1 MEAHGWLLTTLK
13 SGSLFSREILL
24 NFFYAVT
31 KCLLQE
37 REEQEG
43 NLELN
48 QHAQHPNR
56 HDPYF
61 TTTTEQGQA
70 HGTHRQGCS
79 QGLYC
84 WRHSG
89 AARQQTRVSSFL
101 ISSLMYSLLLRIRAH
116 PAQGKSKPDEVKW
129 QEEGELQ
136 RLKSQSFGFQ
146 RKCRWFLV
154 QSSWINSKNGGSGR
168 MWIQNILQTSL
179 VLFWSLTKPVSTLDI
194 GWY

>member
-24 NFFYAVT
+24 NYFYAVI

-70 HGTHRQGCS
+70 HGTHRRGCS

-89 AARQQTRVSSFL
+89 AARQQTRISSFL
-101 ISSLMYSLLLRIRAH
+101 ISSLHTLHKAS
-116 PAQGKSKPDEVKW
+116 PS
-129 QEEGELQ
+129 
-136 RLKSQSFGFQ
+136 Q
-146 RKCRWFLV
+146 RKMKSNDKRKESPKGWNHKVLVCRENAGDSW
-154 QSSWINSKNGGSGR
+154 SSRAGLTVKMVAAEECGFKTSYRHLLCSSDPW
-168 MWIQNILQTSL
+168 QNQ
-179 VLFWSLTKPVSTLDI
+179 WAH
-194 GWY
+194 